1 MDAETLLAR
10 LGRQLREARGLRG
23 LTQAQLADAAGLPRL
38 KVIQVEAGK
47 PTVSVLAFAQTAS
60 ALGLEFKLETARRP
74 TLEELPDFL
83 R

>member
-1 MDAETLLAR
+1 MVLTPANSGSSSR
-10 LGRQLREARGLRG
+10 LRYDSVDRMPRSAS
-23 LTQAQLADAAGLPRL
+23 DAAGLPRL